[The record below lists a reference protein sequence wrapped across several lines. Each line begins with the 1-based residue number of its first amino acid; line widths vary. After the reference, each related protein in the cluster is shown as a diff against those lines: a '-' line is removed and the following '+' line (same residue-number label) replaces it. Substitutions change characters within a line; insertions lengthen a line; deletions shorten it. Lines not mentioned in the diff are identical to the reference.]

1 MAKDLTN
8 SSVDRQNILN
18 NSLVINEIERY
29 FDFPGYVYNN
39 QRYFTTTML
48 AAIFDVDLRTI
59 ERLLENNREELSYN
73 GFQIITGYE
82 LAELKKNNA
91 NVNPLSKSLA
101 IFNFRA
107 LLNVAMLLTNSEKAK
122 FVRAK
127 ILDIT
132 LDVITAKTQ
141 GQQKYINQ
149 RDRNYLRSAYKNETS
164 RRKFTTA
171 INQYVDMGPYKYE
184 YFTNKI
190 YKCIFRENAT
200 TYQRIL
206 QLSNKS
212 NLRDTMY
219 AEILTCIT
227 TVEEEAAD
235 EISRQ
240 SHQLNRMLTKEEA
253 TKIIDSLSSH
263 RLMIRFLEDARTK
276 MASWDL
282 GLRDAYHNNLEEYIT
297 SVDPDDFERFLGE
310 RSKALEDQIKE
321 YREVFLRLKDK

>member
-8 SSVDRQNILN
+8 SSVDRQSILN

-149 RDRNYLRSAYKNETS
+149 RDRNYLRSAYKNETR

>member
-1 MAKDLTN
+1 
-8 SSVDRQNILN
+8 
-18 NSLVINEIERY
+18 
-29 FDFPGYVYNN
+29 
-39 QRYFTTTML
+39 
-48 AAIFDVDLRTI
+48 
-59 ERLLENNREELSYN
+59 
-73 GFQIITGYE
+73 
-82 LAELKKNNA
+82 
-91 NVNPLSKSLA
+91 
-101 IFNFRA
+101 
-107 LLNVAMLLTNSEKAK
+107 
-122 FVRAK
+122 
-127 ILDIT
+127 
-132 LDVITAKTQ
+132 
-141 GQQKYINQ
+141 
-149 RDRNYLRSAYKNETS
+149 
-164 RRKFTTA
+164 
-171 INQYVDMGPYKYE
+171 
-184 YFTNKI
+184 
-190 YKCIFRENAT
+190 
-200 TYQRIL
+200 
-206 QLSNKS
+206 
-212 NLRDTMY
+212 MY